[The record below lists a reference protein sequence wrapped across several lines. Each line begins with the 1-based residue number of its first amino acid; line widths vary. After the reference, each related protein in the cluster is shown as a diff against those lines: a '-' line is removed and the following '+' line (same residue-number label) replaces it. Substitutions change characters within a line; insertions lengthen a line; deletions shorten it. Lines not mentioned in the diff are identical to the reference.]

1 MQRRTMINGLKS
13 KDRRKVS
20 DGSVPLRPASEESVL
35 AQIAALQTM
44 KIAELRALWRELSGG
59 EAPGYNRTY
68 ISNRLAYRIQE
79 LAFGGLKSE
88 TRARLDAL
96 ADEIDRELKGDVVG
110 KPKRPV
116 QHHRPVAGTRLV
128 REWRGVEH
136 CVTVLGD
143 GRFEYQ
149 GRPYTSLSALAYV
162 ISGTRWNGWTF
173 FGLKRSGTAAPGAT
187 L

>member
-1 MQRRTMINGLKS
+1 MRRRVTKAA
-13 KDRRKVS
+13 DP
-20 DGSVPLRPASEESVL
+20 SVPLRPASEATVL

-44 KIAELRALWRELSGG
+44 SIVDLRALWRELSGG

-79 LAFGGLKSE
+79 LAFGGMRRD

-96 ADEIDRELKGDVVG
+96 ADEIDLELKGG
-110 KPKRPV
+110 SPAKAKNGARNN
-116 QHHRPVAGTRLV
+116 QPVAGTRLI

-136 CVTVLGD
+136 CVTVLAD
-143 GRFEYQ
+143 GRYEYDGQ
-149 GRPYTSLSALAYV
+149 PFKSLSALAFK

-173 FGLKRSGTAAPGAT
+173 FGIKRTKGTALAKPGDAA
-187 L
+187 